1 MIKLRSVIN
10 IAKSSRILKIIFS
23 YIKLI
28 KTYLIRLYTIKN
40 LKKYVHVDGAE
51 IELLEGRDLIV
62 RELLRTGN
70 YHPVHD
76 PILNVHYI
84 MKEDE
89 KKDFA
94 LKVQH
99 SGKEFIIP
107 FIVHNGRLVLLIN
120 YMSIPEEIFLLS
132 VYKLARKFMWAK
144 SIETQRNYNN
154 YNIPFIKKEEL
165 DSYVMYL
172 SQGYDSYLNSLGS
185 NTRYNIKRYYKKMKK
200 DFSNVEF
207 EIYEKG
213 TLSLDLFNKFIKFVS
228 RKYDPSYWLPFA
240 KPKTFEVFKDNVL
253 TSVLKIDNDIAAII
267 IYYSVDDKLILI
279 GPTYNEKYSKYR
291 PGFFL
296 LSKTAELVQYKYK
309 KIILGPGDFGYK
321 NILANRIEKVFIY
334 RF

>member
-10 IAKSSRILKIIFS
+10 IAKRSRILKIIFS
-23 YIKLI
+23 CIKLI
-28 KTYLIRLYTIKN
+28 KTYPIRLYTIKN

-144 SIETQRNYNN
+144 SIQTQRNYNN
-154 YNIPFIKKEEL
+154 YNVPFIKKEEL
-165 DSYVMYL
+165 DSYIMDL

-185 NTRYNIKRYYKKMKK
+185 NTRFNIRYYYKKMKK
-200 DFSNVEF
+200 DFSNVEV
-207 EIYEKG
+207 EIYEKRA
-213 TLSLDLFNKFIKFVS
+213 LSLDLFNKFIKFVS

-240 KPKTFEVFKDNVL
+240 KPKAFEVFKDNVL
-253 TSVLKIDNDIAAII
+253 TSVLKVNNTPTAINLYYAVNDMLIFIGTT
-267 IYYSVDDKLILI
+267 YDQKYKNYS
-279 GPTYNEKYSKYR
+279 
-291 PGFFL
+291 PGFIL
-296 LSKTAELVQYKYK
+296 VAKTAEILANSYKS
-309 KIILGPGDFGYK
+309 IILGPGDFGYK
-321 NILANRIEKVFIY
+321 NRLANRIEKVFIY

>member
-165 DSYVMYL
+165 DSYVIDL
-172 SQGYDSYLNSLGS
+172 SQGYDSYFNSLGS
-185 NTRYNIKRYYKKMKK
+185 NTRFNIRYYYKKMKK
-200 DFSNVEF
+200 DFFNVEI

-228 RKYDPSYWLPFA
+228 RKYDPSYWLPFT

-253 TSVLKIDNDIAAII
+253 TSILRVDNEIAALN
-267 IYYSVDDKLILI
+267 IYYSVNHQLIFI
-279 GPTYNEKYSKYR
+279 GTSYNEMFKKYS
-291 PGFFL
+291 PGFIL
-296 LSKTAELVQYKYK
+296 TAKTAEITQNSYKSV
-309 KIILGPGDFGYK
+309 ILGLGDFGYK
-321 NILANRIEKVFIY
+321 NRLANRVDKVYIY
-334 RF
+334 KL